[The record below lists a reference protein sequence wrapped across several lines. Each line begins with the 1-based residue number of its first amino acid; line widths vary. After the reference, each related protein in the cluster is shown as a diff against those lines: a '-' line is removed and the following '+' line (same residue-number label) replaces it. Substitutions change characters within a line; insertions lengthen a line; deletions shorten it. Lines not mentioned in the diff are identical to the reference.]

1 MSIAGHAHMKGQT
14 LLSKQ
19 PSLNLKDSMIK
30 KTMTMGGKEFDSDL
44 NDRFLDSPST
54 NTQLVDKRSDA
65 VFFQTRDPGFTN
77 QILAQQRSRLEN
89 GDLRNDSRTSK
100 HSTVRHLNS
109 EIKEYS
115 EQ

>member
-14 LLSKQ
+14 LLSKN
-19 PSLNLKDSMIK
+19 PSLNLKDPMIK
-30 KTMTMGGKEFDSDL
+30 KTMTMGGKQFDSDL

-54 NTQLVDKRSDA
+54 NTPLVDKRSDT
-65 VFFQTRDPGFTN
+65 FFQTRDPGFTN
-77 QILAQQRSRLEN
+77 QILAQQRSRLDN

-100 HSTVRHLNS
+100 HSTVRQLNS